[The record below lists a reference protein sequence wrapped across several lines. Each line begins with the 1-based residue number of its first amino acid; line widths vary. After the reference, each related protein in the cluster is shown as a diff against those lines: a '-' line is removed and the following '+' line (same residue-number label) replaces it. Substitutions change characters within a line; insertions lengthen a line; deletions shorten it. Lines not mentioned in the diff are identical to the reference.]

1 MDTVDAPLRRKYEKE
16 AESVDI
22 QRFPPL
28 VVFSHAGGHW
38 FEPGGLRKKFLIS
51 LEIRNFLVFTS
62 PGPGSCSAAC
72 GCLVLQPDV
81 DSVTS
86 QRVHLRPES
95 HPQRGRLASET
106 PASEHHFISG
116 YALRTYSSIRRTAS
130 FRFSSELANTRRRYP
145 SPQAPKAEPGTVT
158 TPALTTSSSANS

>member
-1 MDTVDAPLRRKYEKE
+1 MRDAATMTACTGYYAVLHTQE
-16 AESVDI
+16 V
-22 QRFPPL
+22 
-28 VVFSHAGGHW
+28 AGSS
-38 FEPGGLRKKFLIS
+38 PAVSAKKFLIS
-51 LEIRNFLVFTS
+51 NEIRNFLVFTS
-62 PGPGSCSAAC
+62 PGPGGCSAAC